1 MSHGQNKTK
10 HKTEAIFYQNS
21 IKTWKMVH
29 IKKTKKLKKILR
41 RTAKG
46 PNCKIYLGCNLEQV
60 I

>member
-1 MSHGQNKTK
+1 
-10 HKTEAIFYQNS
+10 
-21 IKTWKMVH
+21 MVH